1 MFKPFDEEQQ
11 QYVQDKLIAPAF
23 ERFVEVVSEGRP
35 SLNTDSVKELAD
47 GSIYFAGEALKK
59 DLIDDIGY
67 LDKAI
72 EVVKSLA
79 GIEKAQVVEYR
90 RPFSLAGFLS
100 LRSKNILNFD
110 RAMLYELST
119 PQLLYLWTG
128 Y

>member
-1 MFKPFDEEQQ
+1 MSGRARSWASWIAFGVGTLACLGVAYAA
-11 QYVQDKLIAPAF
+11 YV
-23 ERFVEVVSEGRP
+23 
-35 SLNTDSVKELAD
+35 LAAY
-47 GSIYFAGEALKK
+47 SW
-59 DLIDDIGY
+59 
-67 LDKAI
+67 
-72 EVVKSLA
+72 
-79 GIEKAQVVEYR
+79 AQVVEYR